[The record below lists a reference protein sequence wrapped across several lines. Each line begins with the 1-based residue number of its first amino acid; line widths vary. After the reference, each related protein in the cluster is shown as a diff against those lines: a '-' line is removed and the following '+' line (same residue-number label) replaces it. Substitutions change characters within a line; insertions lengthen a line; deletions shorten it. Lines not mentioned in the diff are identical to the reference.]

1 MSSISGPTLKKILLE
16 YTASEIDQLN
26 KQEFVFN
33 MMLEELYEAFG
44 FDVGG
49 QYTIQE
55 IKRELLLLSIQ
66 RNELRSKYCKLLH

>member
-1 MSSISGPTLKKILLE
+1 MSSISGPTLKKILLG

-49 QYTIQE
+49 EYTIQE
-55 IKRELLLLSIQ
+55 IKRELMLLSIQ
-66 RNELRSKYCKLLH
+66 RDELRSKYCKLLH